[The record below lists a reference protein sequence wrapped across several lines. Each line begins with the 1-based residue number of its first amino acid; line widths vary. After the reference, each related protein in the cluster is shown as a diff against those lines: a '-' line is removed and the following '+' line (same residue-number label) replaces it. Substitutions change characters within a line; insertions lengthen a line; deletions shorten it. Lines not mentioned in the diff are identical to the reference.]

1 MFTDREKWQA
11 AERELNMRRRV
22 YPNWVASGRM
32 TQQLAERQIALME
45 DIAADYRARIME
57 SE

>member
-1 MFTDREKWQA
+1 MFTDREKRQA

-22 YPNWVASGRM
+22 YPSWVDRGRM
-32 TQQLAERQIALME
+32 SKHEAERQIALME
-45 DIAADYRARIME
+45 DIAADYRARTME

>member
-1 MFTDREKWQA
+1 MFTDRDKWQA

-32 TQQLAERQIALME
+32 SQQEAERQIALMNE
-45 DIAADYRARIME
+45 IADDYRVRWLDV
-57 SE
+57 